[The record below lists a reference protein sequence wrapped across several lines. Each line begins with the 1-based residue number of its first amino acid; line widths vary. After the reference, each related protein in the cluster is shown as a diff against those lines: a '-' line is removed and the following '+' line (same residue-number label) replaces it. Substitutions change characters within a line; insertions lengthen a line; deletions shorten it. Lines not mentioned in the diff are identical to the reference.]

1 MDFKAELDIRSRQAW
16 EIVEKYIPQP
26 DINNQNIIQAMSYSL
41 SAGGKRLRPVLIRS
55 FYELYGGAGKEE
67 EPFMAA
73 MEMLH
78 TYSLVH
84 DDLPAIDNDDYR
96 RGLPT
101 THRQFGEAVGIL
113 AGDGL
118 LHLAYETAIK
128 AFDITD
134 DVSKV
139 NNVIKALRIF
149 GSKTGLYGMFGGQAA
164 DVINTGREISDDL
177 LFYIYKN
184 KTGALIEGSMMIG
197 AALAGA
203 SDEDIAIIEGVGRN
217 IGMAFQIRDDILD
230 MYGNEELLGKPVNS
244 DERNN
249 KKTYLSIKGLDKSI
263 EDIDKLTNDAVNT
276 LALIGNNERERVF
289 LTELFKYLVSRN
301 I

>member
-1 MDFKAELDIRSRQAW
+1 MDFKAELDRRCKDSWRVI
-16 EIVEKYIPQP
+16 EKYIPVS
-26 DINNQNIIQAMSYSL
+26 DSNNKEIIQAMSYSI
-41 SAGGKRLRPVLIRS
+41 SAGGKRLRPILIQA
-55 FYELYGGAGKEE
+55 FYNLFGQEDDVV

-84 DDLPAIDNDDYR
+84 DDLPALDNDDYR
-96 RGLPT
+96 RGVPT
-101 THRQFGEAVGIL
+101 THKKFGETVGIL

-118 LHLAYETAIK
+118 LHLSYETAIK
-128 AFDITD
+128 AFDK
-134 DVSKV
+134 DVQAD
-139 NNVIKALRIF
+139 NVIKALKIF
-149 GSKTGLYGMFGGQAA
+149 GNKTGLYGMFGGQAA

-203 SDEDIAIIEGVGRN
+203 SDEEIAKIEGIGLN

-230 MYGNEELLGKPVNS
+230 MYGNEELLGKPINS
-244 DERNN
+244 DEKNN
-249 KKTYLSIKGLDKSI
+249 KKTYLSVNGLTKAQN
-263 EDIDKLTNDAVNT
+263 DIDRLTDEAVNT
-276 LALIGNNERERVF
+276 LKLIGNNERERIF
-289 LTELFKYLVSRN
+289 LTKLFKYLVARD